1 MRGPANSQ
9 IIVRMTSACANRLA
23 RVLAGLVVAI
33 CLPASYAQ
41 NNAVSTGGAS
51 TMVHS
56 MEDLQTSLPL
66 MCKVR
71 DHDTVGIIL
80 RHARLCICGIEKSVQ
95 LTLCICA
102 TDSAR

>member
-9 IIVRMTSACANRLA
+9 IIVRMTSACSNRLA

-71 DHDTVGIIL
+71 DHDTGGWNYL
-80 RHARLCICGIEKSVQ
+80 TARAALHLWDRKV
-95 LTLCICA
+95 CA
-102 TDSAR
+102 T

>member
-1 MRGPANSQ
+1 MRGPANSE
-9 IIVRMTSACANRLA
+9 IIVRMTSACANRLT
-23 RVLAGLVVAI
+23 RVLSMLVVAI

-41 NNAVSTGGAS
+41 NNAVSTSGAS

-71 DHDTVGIIL
+71 DHDTGGWNYL
-80 RHARLCICGIEKSVQ
+80 TARTAL
-95 LTLCICA
+95 
-102 TDSAR
+102 